1 MVLGRSLALV
11 ATWHP
16 GYSNT
21 PERPKC
27 IDGDSEEAR
36 EYSTAVPIQLY
47 WPGRTKAQW
56 YHRVKRYL
64 WTSLDSPRFRT
75 ATAYARYAST
85 SARTLVTNS
94 IAENCR
100 SSCPRALR
108 CMEADDPTAQRAT
121 DRRHDLRR
129 RMTSEGAERPGR
141 CVLYSSLDV
150 LLALSYTQS
159 PWWCLPAVAPGMEY
173 ARSRK

>member
-1 MVLGRSLALV
+1 MHV

-27 IDGDSEEAR
+27 IDGASEEAP
-36 EYSTAVPIQLY
+36 EYSTAVPIRLY

-64 WTSLDSPRFRT
+64 WTSLGSPRFRT

-85 SARTLVTNS
+85 GSRTLVTNS

-108 CMEADDPTAQRAT
+108 CMEAEDPTAKRST
-121 DRRHDLRR
+121 DRRHDLRDGV
-129 RMTSEGAERPGR
+129 TGEGAEHSRR
-141 CVLYSSLDV
+141 CALYSPLDV
-150 LLALSYTQS
+150 HLASSNTPRPRWCLLAIELGRQ
-159 PWWCLPAVAPGMEY
+159 Y